1 MMNNHHQKVLKNQIS
16 DEKNLF
22 IFFIYILTQQ
32 TICRLQYR
40 TFSKGEGV
48 ISLKNDPSA
57 KIIIILH
64 NTKIAP
70 NTFNLIRFLRVNTG
84 YPLELKKMANMFNH

>member
-1 MMNNHHQKVLKNQIS
+1 MK
-16 DEKNLF
+16 KNLF
-22 IFFIYILTQQ
+22 IFFISILTQQ

-40 TFSKGEGV
+40 TFSNGEGV

-64 NTKIAP
+64 NPKIAP
-70 NTFNLIRFLRVNTG
+70 NTFNLSRFIRVDTG
-84 YPLELKKMANMFNH
+84 YPLKLKKNWQLLESGYTPR